1 MTKLKNLQRV
11 ICECYNDEEMIAYY
25 EYKLRL
31 AVQENNQEQIKYCQ
45 FKLTE
50 MKKKMEEK
58 ERKHDK

>member
-1 MTKLKNLQRV
+1 
-11 ICECYNDEEMIAYY
+11 MIEYY

-31 AVQENNQEQIKYCQ
+31 AVQGNNQEQIKYCQ